1 MLVKL
6 KLGLQFNLNTINNY
20 FLSKILSIQQCLKNQ
35 NDSKGNIKRSNV
47 LIIIFFIYIIMLLFF
62 DEYPF
67 RIAIFIKLTTM
78 DSSNAD

>member
-1 MLVKL
+1 MMVKL

-35 NDSKGNIKRSNV
+35 MIQKGNIKRSNV

-62 DEYPF
+62 DEFPF

-78 DSSNAD
+78 ASSNAD